1 MSMTTSNSKFSLV
14 QISLVIALALSLV
27 ASGGFVGLSS
37 ASAAQQKKTC
47 RTYSHA

>member
-1 MSMTTSNSKFSLV
+1 MTTSNAKFSLV
-14 QISLVIALALSLV
+14 HISLITALALNLV